1 METTFR
7 FVHAE
12 NEENVVTI
20 TEEKLQKLAKKY
32 DWLIR
37 ANVVFKE
44 EHDVKGVDKICEIE
58 LSAPGPRLFAKAQEN
73 SFEAAGAKV
82 VNELK
87 RQLEKR
93 KASFQTH

>member
-1 METTFR
+1 MEISYR

-12 NEENVVTI
+12 NQENVVNI
-20 TEEKLQKLAKKY
+20 VEEKLQKLAKKY

-44 EHDVKGVDKICEIE
+44 EHDVKGEEKICEVE
-58 LSAPGPRLFAKAQEN
+58 LSAPGPRIFAKAQEGT
-73 SFEAAGAKV
+73 FEAAGAKV